1 MLANQVAKKR
11 KRAYARRAGLFTAAM
26 LLAVG
31 TMAALQTSDAK
42 NRFVL
47 ANNSKFETLDP
58 HMTYDRAR
66 VGYRINLYD
75 SLLRWVD
82 NPPKLIPWLA
92 KSHSMSADG
101 KSYNFILN
109 QGMKFHDGSE
119 IEAEDVVYSIER
131 QLALKKGAAAL
142 FKTLIEPGTTGKVGK
157 YEVQFNLKEP
167 SSVFLSQIPSLLI
180 VNADLLKKNEKDG
193 DWGSAWLS
201 KNDAGSGSF
210 KVKRYDPAIGFI
222 AERFADHFVKW
233 GDKYL
238 DEVEFR
244 TVLETNSR
252 VLGLLKGDFQGT
264 DGYLA
269 EDQLRRLR
277 KNDKVKFVEEE
288 SMRLFYFTMH
298 NKRPPFDDVNFRKAI
313 SYAFD
318 YDGFINNILKGAV
331 VRNPSPIPNNLWGS
345 PTRMKGYSYDLEKA
359 KAHLAKV
366 KGPLREITIGA
377 LVGFGQTEQAAV
389 LLQHGLKKIGVKSRV
404 VVEPWPVV
412 KGKMLKEETAFDM
425 LPLWKSAFYI
435 DPHNWVTE
443 LYGAKYIGTR
453 NYSYYGRSDVDSLL
467 DAAEKLAKQ
476 GDRQAKYEKAA
487 RLVVDDA
494 AGIFVYN
501 QKWSAPYRTSVQGIR
516 FTPPYGG
523 FDLRWMYL
531 K

>member
-1 MLANQVAKKR
+1 MFTILKSIPCS
-11 KRAYARRAGLFTAAM
+11 RRQAWRLCLFTGAM
-26 LLAVG
+26 LLTVG
-31 TMAALQTSDAK
+31 ATAALQTSDAK

-101 KSYNFILN
+101 KSYNFVLN
-109 QGMKFHDGSE
+109 EGMKFHDGTE
-119 IEAEDVVYSIER
+119 ILADDIVYSIER

-142 FKTLIEPGTTGKVGK
+142 FSVLIKPGTTKKIGK
-157 YEVQFNLKEP
+157 YEVQFNLSAP

-180 VNADLLKKNEKDG
+180 VNADLLKKHEKDG

-222 AERFADHFVKW
+222 AERFKDHFVKW

-252 VLGLLKGDFQGT
+252 VLGLMKGNFHGT
-264 DGYLA
+264 DGYLS
-269 EDQLRRLR
+269 EDQLNRLR

-298 NKRPPFDDVNFRKAI
+298 NKRPPFDDVNFRKAV
-313 SYAFD
+313 SYSFD
-318 YDGFINNILKGAV
+318 YDGFVNNILKGTV

-345 PTRMKGYSYDLEKA
+345 PKDVKGYTYDLEKA
-359 KAHLAKV
+359 KEYLAKS
-366 KGPLREITIGA
+366 KGPKREIVIGA
-377 LVGFGQTEQAAV
+377 LAGFGQTEQAAV
-389 LLQHGLKKIGVKSRV
+389 LLQNGLSKIGVKSKV

-412 KGKMLKEETAFDM
+412 KGKSLKEKTAFDL

-435 DPHNWVTE
+435 DPHNWIGE
-443 LYGAKYIGTR
+443 LYGSAYIGTR
-453 NYSYYGRSDVDSLL
+453 NYSYYGRPDIDTLL
-467 DAAEKLAKQ
+467 KDAETTADQEKRAV
-476 GDRQAKYEKAA
+476 KYQEAA
-487 RLVVDDA
+487 RKVVDDA
-494 AGIFVYN
+494 GGIFVYN
-501 QKWSAPYRTSVQGIR
+501 QKWSAPYSTKVGGIR

-523 FDLRWMYL
+523 FDLRWMYI